1 MNEISYERGNYLIA
15 WQFSTSF
22 CLEVVS
28 HSSFAFNIHRLS
40 CLLNHRAR
48 RDLLSLGC
56 LWWLRVGYCCLRH
69 LLCLRWR
76 KRRRRLFYDHLDTGN
91 RLLRYGRWGWRFIF
105 FIYGTNLKVQGQ
117 IQNGSIKLL
126 HSILT
131 TEQTVT

>member
-22 CLEVVS
+22 CLEIVS

-40 CLLNHRAR
+40 GLLNHRTR
-48 RDLLSLGC
+48 RDLLSLGS
-56 LWWLRVGYCCLRH
+56 LWRLRVGYCCLRR

-76 KRRRRLFYDHLDTGN
+76 KCRRRLFYDHLNTGN
-91 RLLRYGRWGWRFIF
+91 RLLRYRRCGWRFIF